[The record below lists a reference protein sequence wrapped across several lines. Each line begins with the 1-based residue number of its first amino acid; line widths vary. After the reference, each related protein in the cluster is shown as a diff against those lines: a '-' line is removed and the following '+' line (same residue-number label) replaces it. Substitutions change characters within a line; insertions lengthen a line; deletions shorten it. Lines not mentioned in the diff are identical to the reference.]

1 METADRLNGCH
12 ARHEMSNAPLPRRPK
27 VLVPITHPVGG
38 IQTWCKYHYKH
49 PRFRSFDIELMV
61 PRSAAATQLQEA
73 MQVSAVS
80 VRCTGGSTKAF
91 AAAIWRSIASGDWD
105 LIHAHGFTAAVMC
118 APVAR
123 IFRRNVLVTQ
133 HDVILDTQYTDMRG
147 QVIRATI
154 RAALSL
160 ANCIHSVSEAAAGN
174 LRRLMGDRQASL
186 RLAVVRNGIDARQFT
201 AAVPADVRAEFS
213 LQPEDFVIGFFGRF
227 MKQKGFS
234 TLIDALRRVLAREPR
249 GRRRPVILAVGSGGF
264 RAREEREVRAA
275 GLENHVRFT
284 DFRADIA
291 GLIKGVDV
299 VAVPSL
305 WEACGVIAM
314 EALACGTPL
323 ICSNCDGLAEVAA
336 GTPATLVPI
345 GDSAELAEAI
355 ALHMRNDQRPA
366 ARQYA
371 PVAAERYSADISA
384 EKIAALY
391 AEIISRE
398 S

>member
-1 METADRLNGCH
+1 
-12 ARHEMSNAPLPRRPK
+12 MSNALLPRRPK

-49 PRFRSFDIELMV
+49 PRFRSYDIELMV
-61 PRSAAATQLQEA
+61 PRSAAASQLQEA
-73 MQVSAVS
+73 MRVSAVS
-80 VRCTGGSTKAF
+80 VRFTGGSTKAF
-91 AAAIWRSIASGDWD
+91 AVAIWRSIATGEWD

-133 HDVILDTQYTDMRG
+133 HDVILDTQYTNLRG
-147 QVIRATI
+147 RLIRAAI
-154 RAALSL
+154 RAALLL
-160 ANCIHSVSEAAAGN
+160 AHRIHSVSEAAAAN
-174 LRRLMGDRQASL
+174 LRRLMGERPAAL
-186 RLAVVRNGIDARQFT
+186 RLDVVRNGIDAKQFT
-201 AAVPADVRAEFS
+201 AAAPADVRREFS

-234 TLIDALRRVLAREPR
+234 TLIQALRRVLAQESC
-249 GRRRPVILAVGSGGF
+249 GRRPVILAVGSGGF
-264 RAREEREVRAA
+264 RAREEREIRAA

-314 EALACGTPL
+314 EVLTCGTPL

-345 GDSAELAEAI
+345 GDSAALAEAI
-355 ALHMRNDQRPA
+355 ALHMCDDHRSA
-366 ARQYA
+366 AQHYA
-371 PVAAERYSADISA
+371 PVAAARYSADCSA
-384 EKIAALY
+384 ERIAAIY
-391 AEIISRE
+391 AEIISCA